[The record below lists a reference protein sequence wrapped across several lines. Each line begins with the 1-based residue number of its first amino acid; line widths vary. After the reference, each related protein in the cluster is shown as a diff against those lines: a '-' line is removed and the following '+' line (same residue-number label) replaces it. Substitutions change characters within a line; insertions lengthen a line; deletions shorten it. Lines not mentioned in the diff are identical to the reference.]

1 LHARDID
8 AHWIQRSLSKFY
20 KDPIVAQQKVNEVL
34 QVLKE
39 ASDDRD
45 CENQLVLL
53 LGFDQFEFIKVLR
66 QHRQMILYCTLLK
79 QAQEGKER
87 ENIEKEMLSRP
98 DLHQILAEL
107 HETESADTVEVSF
120 FFISNENYNTL
131 VMKQNRSLDLFSVSS
146 SFFIVFF
153 FICFSFF
160 YCKRKKVL
168 ASRKRIW

>member
-1 LHARDID
+1 MYPHFNHCLLTYSEHCF
-8 AHWIQRSLSKFY
+8 Q
-20 KDPIVAQQKVNEVL
+20 
-34 QVLKE
+34 E

-98 DLHQILAEL
+98 ELHHILAEL
-107 HETESADTVEVSF
+107 HETESADTVEVS
-120 FFISNENYNTL
+120 Y
-131 VMKQNRSLDLFSVSS
+131 LF
-146 SFFIVFF
+146 
-153 FICFSFF
+153 
-160 YCKRKKVL
+160 
-168 ASRKRIW
+168 

>member
-1 LHARDID
+1 
-8 AHWIQRSLSKFY
+8 LSKFY

-120 FFISNENYNTL
+120 FFTSNENYDTFGDETKPKFNFIFGL
-131 VMKQNRSLDLFSVSS
+131 LLIFYC
-146 SFFIVFF
+146 FFL
-153 FICFSFF
+153 FICFSLF

-168 ASRKRIW
+168 TARKRSC